1 MVVPSFRCRRVSGLV
16 LYRAVGIFMVL
27 MAPSLEHA
35 SNTEQRADLFDRCL
49 RAAEVFWQVEN
60 LEVIMPVFESA
71 EAQELC
77 GILQSIGLTV
87 FNGTNGVGCDD
98 LEGSGYH
105 QSKVVMFH
113 ASDWRTP
120 AARKGSDAVREVF
133 PEAIICVVTGVL
145 PLPDSTFYTRQPV
158 FDDARALLQSAG
170 IGFFS
175 FEGAG
180 NELSA

>member
-1 MVVPSFRCRRVSGLV
+1 MVDPSFRCRGIPDLGIHW
-16 LYRAVGIFMVL
+16 AVGIFMVL
-27 MAPSLEHA
+27 MDPILGHA
-35 SNTEQRADLFDRCL
+35 INTEQRADLFDRCL
-49 RAAEVFWQVEN
+49 RAAEVFWQIEN
-60 LEVIMPVFESA
+60 LEVIMLVFESA

-87 FNGTNGVGCDD
+87 FKGATGVSCDD
-98 LEGSGYH
+98 LEGCGHH

-133 PEAIICVVTGVL
+133 PEVTICVVTGVL
-145 PLPDSTFYTRQPV
+145 PLPDSTFCTRRPV
-158 FDDARALLQSAG
+158 FNDARALLQSAG

-175 FEGAG
+175 FEGADH
-180 NELSA
+180 ELSA